1 MQVFKEF
8 KRHNKVTNRDLGF
21 IGAKYFLSLRTAFDS
36 SKNFSESVHQTNR
49 IKLKF
54 KEELLKMHSLRQNLR
69 TFLIF
74 QVFTFKVAMFLSV
87 LAHEADSFF

>member
-1 MQVFKEF
+1 
-8 KRHNKVTNRDLGF
+8 
-21 IGAKYFLSLRTAFDS
+21 
-36 SKNFSESVHQTNR
+36 
-49 IKLKF
+49 
-54 KEELLKMHSLRQNLR
+54 MHSLRQNLR